1 MRHVVGYVHND
12 RGAEAVRLAAMLAA
26 RDAAELDVV
35 VVLPVERT
43 TFDMYSPDRAYF
55 HQLEAQGR
63 EWLDEAMSLLPAGT
77 PATPRLV
84 HGETITEGL
93 IEVATDPTLGP
104 EAGLVVIGT
113 SHRGLHGRLT
123 VGSIA
128 GALLHSSPV
137 PVALAP
143 AGYLPQPALTRIT
156 CAVGTREGADALLD
170 FAVGLAAA
178 YRVPLRLMSLVALG
192 PHGDAEEQALRRT
205 ATAPAATVPAGPPG
219 SAPAGPVLVP
229 PSGSPWRVLRRFV
242 GLTAVNPLTALY
254 FVVLTAGLGDRLGTA
269 AAGAA
274 FAVGVFVSSW
284 AWQLVLAAAGSLTG
298 SRMPAWARTA
308 TSLVGY
314 AVVAGYAVHLAL
326 G

>member
-93 IEVATDPTLGP
+93 IEVATDPALGP

-205 ATAPAATVPAGPPG
+205 ATEQHCARLAGRATAALPAESPVTTVVGEGESLEECVQALDFEPGEIVLVGSSRLAGPRRMFIGASANKMLRALPVPLVVVPRDYGAAEPG
-219 SAPAGPVLVP
+219 
-229 PSGSPWRVLRRFV
+229 
-242 GLTAVNPLTALY
+242 
-254 FVVLTAGLGDRLGTA
+254 A
-269 AAGAA
+269 AAG
-274 FAVGVFVSSW
+274 
-284 AWQLVLAAAGSLTG
+284 
-298 SRMPAWARTA
+298 
-308 TSLVGY
+308 
-314 AVVAGYAVHLAL
+314 
-326 G
+326 